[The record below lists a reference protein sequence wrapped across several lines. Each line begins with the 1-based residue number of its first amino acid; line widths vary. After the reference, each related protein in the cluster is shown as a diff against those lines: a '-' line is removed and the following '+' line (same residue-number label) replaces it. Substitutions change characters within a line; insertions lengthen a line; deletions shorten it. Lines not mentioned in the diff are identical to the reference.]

1 MAKKTLNILEH
12 AKQVGLARPD
22 AGLSVPEGYFEDFE
36 TKMISSLPYR
46 EEAES
51 SEIIEDKRSF
61 WSTIRPYVYMA
72 AMFAGVWLMLQMFS
86 MIANPGKLQPMDSN
100 PILAEALGN
109 EDFVFEYFYDDYSTE
124 DLVDEF
130 LETTDEGDCTEY
142 FKDFNYENINEKSAI
157 LP

>member
-12 AKQVGLARPD
+12 AKQAGLARPD

-142 FKDFNYENINEKSAI
+142 FKDSIMRI
-157 LP
+157 